1 MDNKKAARFIRWG
14 LLASL
19 LIWVTYES
27 FMHQVLGGGKSPS
40 IHALCPYGALESL
53 YALMFSGTYIQ
64 KIYSGT
70 FIIFGITL
78 LIAILFRRSFCG
90 LLCPFGALQEL
101 FARVGK
107 RIFKK
112 HLTVPVKADRYL
124 RYLKYVIMFLTLFMA
139 WRLGR
144 LWMSSYDPYAAYG
157 HLTAISGTL
166 AEDPLSIVGFIL
178 LGVTLVGSFVY
189 DRFFCKYLCPAG
201 AFYAI
206 VSKVSPTKIQR
217 NNDSCIHCNLCT
229 KTCPVNLNVAE
240 MDSVKSA
247 ECLNCNECVNVC
259 PEKGAL
265 EIKTFKKTVSP
276 LVMVALV
283 AGLFFIPIFVSQA
296 AGIFEVLPESQK
308 VDGKISITE
317 IKGYM
322 SIDDAAKSVGLP
334 EEQFR
339 TVMKI
344 PSSVPSGTLMKDIS
358 AIVEGYDFD
367 IAKED
372 AAEILTPGSSP
383 ESTPSGE
390 SDAAEKID
398 VSLVKGSMTITDA
411 AEAVGQSQKEFYTLF
426 KIPDN
431 VSPSTK
437 MKDIGNVVA
446 GYDFNAIKAEL
457 E

>member
-1 MDNKKAARFIRWG
+1 
-14 LLASL
+14 
-19 LIWVTYES
+19 
-27 FMHQVLGGGKSPS
+27 
-40 IHALCPYGALESL
+40 
-53 YALMFSGTYIQ
+53 
-64 KIYSGT
+64 
-70 FIIFGITL
+70 
-78 LIAILFRRSFCG
+78 
-90 LLCPFGALQEL
+90 
-101 FARVGK
+101 
-107 RIFKK
+107 
-112 HLTVPVKADRYL
+112 
-124 RYLKYVIMFLTLFMA
+124 
-139 WRLGR
+139 
-144 LWMSSYDPYAAYG
+144 
-157 HLTAISGTL
+157 
-166 AEDPLSIVGFIL
+166 
-178 LGVTLVGSFVY
+178 
-189 DRFFCKYLCPAG
+189 
-201 AFYAI
+201 
-206 VSKVSPTKIQR
+206 
-217 NNDSCIHCNLCT
+217 
-229 KTCPVNLNVAE
+229 

-259 PEKGAL
+259 PKKGAL

-276 LVMVALV
+276 LVMIALV

-446 GYDFNAIKAEL
+446 GYDFNAVKAEL